1 MRVVQEL
8 RRRGRAI
15 TGPVLGISL
24 VFYFAYHLIVGDRG
38 LLAWMEL
45 TQQLRDAKATLAALD
60 VERTT
65 LERRVGLL
73 QPEHLDPDMLDERA
87 RATLNLVGPNEIVIP
102 LTAGPSNCQA
112 SRQVDAAAQATGAQI
127 AGQRAAP

>member
-1 MRVVQEL
+1 MIPCASMRVVHEL

-24 VFYFAYHLIVGDRG
+24 VCYFAYHLFVGDRG
-38 LLAWMEL
+38 LLAWVEL
-45 TQQLRDAKATLAALD
+45 TQELRDAKATLAALD
-60 VERTT
+60 VEKDT

-87 RATLNLVGPNEIVIP
+87 RATLNLVAPNEVVIP
-102 LTAGPSNCQA
+102 LPTGPAN
-112 SRQVDAAAQATGAQI
+112 
-127 AGQRAAP
+127 

>member
-1 MRVVQEL
+1 MRVVHEL

-24 VFYFAYHLIVGDRG
+24 VCYFAYHLFVGDRG

-45 TQQLRDAKATLAALD
+45 TQELRDAKATQSALD
-60 VERTT
+60 IERTT

-87 RATLNLVGPNEIVIP
+87 RATLNLVGPSEVVVP
-102 LTAGPSNCQA
+102 LATEPSN
-112 SRQVDAAAQATGAQI
+112 
-127 AGQRAAP
+127 

>member
-1 MRVVQEL
+1 MRVVHEL

-24 VFYFAYHLIVGDRG
+24 VCYFASHLFVGERG
-38 LLAWMEL
+38 LLAWTEL
-45 TQQLRDAKATLAALD
+45 TQELRDARATLAALD
-60 VERTT
+60 TERQT

-102 LTAGPSNCQA
+102 LMTGPSN
-112 SRQVDAAAQATGAQI
+112 
-127 AGQRAAP
+127 

>member
-1 MRVVQEL
+1 MRVVHEL

-24 VFYFAYHLIVGDRG
+24 VCYFAYHLIVGDRG

-45 TQQLRDAKATLAALD
+45 TQDLRDAKATLAALD
-60 VERTT
+60 IERTT

-87 RATLNLVGPNEIVIP
+87 RALLDYVHPNDLTLMLGPP
-102 LTAGPSNCQA
+102 PPRPAGGS
-112 SRQVDAAAQATGAQI
+112 
-127 AGQRAAP
+127 

>member
-1 MRVVQEL
+1 MSCAWC
-8 RRRGRAI
+8 GRAI

-24 VFYFAYHLIVGDRG
+24 VCYFAYHLFVGDRG

-45 TQQLRDAKATLAALD
+45 TQELRDAKATLSALEI
-60 VERTT
+60 ERTT

-87 RATLNLVGPNEIVIP
+87 RATLNLVGPNEVVVP
-102 LTAGPSNCQA
+102 LATGPSN
-112 SRQVDAAAQATGAQI
+112 
-127 AGQRAAP
+127 

>member
-1 MRVVQEL
+1 MRVVHEL

-24 VFYFAYHLIVGDRG
+24 VCYFAYHMFVGERG
-38 LLAWMEL
+38 LLAWTEL
-45 TQQLRDAKATLAALD
+45 TQELRDARATLAALD
-60 VERTT
+60 TERQT

-102 LTAGPSNCQA
+102 LMTGPSN
-112 SRQVDAAAQATGAQI
+112 
-127 AGQRAAP
+127 

>member
-1 MRVVQEL
+1 MRVVHEL
-8 RRRGRAI
+8 RRRGRALA
-15 TGPVLGISL
+15 GPVLGVSL
-24 VFYFAYHLIVGDRG
+24 VCYFAYHFFVGDRG

-45 TQQLRDAKATLAALD
+45 TQELRDAKATLAALD
-60 VERTT
+60 VERVT

-102 LTAGPSNCQA
+102 QTARPS
-112 SRQVDAAAQATGAQI
+112 D
-127 AGQRAAP
+127 

>member
-1 MRVVQEL
+1 MRVVHEL
-8 RRRGRAI
+8 RRRAPAI

-24 VFYFAYHLIVGDRG
+24 VCYFAYHLFVGDRG

-45 TQQLRDAKATLAALD
+45 SQELRDGKATLAALAL
-60 VERTT
+60 ERQT

-73 QPEHLDPDMLDERA
+73 QPDHLDPDMLDERA

-102 LTAGPSNCQA
+102 TAPAPSN
-112 SRQVDAAAQATGAQI
+112 
-127 AGQRAAP
+127 